1 MILRN
6 NCEHHRESICF
17 VIKLRAPLLTKVSLS
32 VKSRWLS
39 KKAKKKE
46 EKMFATLRGTLRTP
60 SEAGDGIVVHQN
72 FPPLKCLTV
81 CTFSLFFLFFF
92 RSLKVPADAS
102 STHTST
108 NRPLKASTRLCSC
121 ALSDLRWSLHAQHML
136 DIFHILFHSS
146 KSFFVFFFLNF
157 DPRSDEDRWKHFRAR
172 ETIRRWTLHNK
183 LQSLSW
189 RSVLK
194 QSFRCQNSFSCQV
207 LSGKSKLQT
216 FSGISMEKCYAK
228 RGRARG
234 GRLFVCW
241 LMERSSREFPSTPAF
256 RLLC

>member
-1 MILRN
+1 
-6 NCEHHRESICF
+6 
-17 VIKLRAPLLTKVSLS
+17 
-32 VKSRWLS
+32 
-39 KKAKKKE
+39 
-46 EKMFATLRGTLRTP
+46 MFATLRGTLRTP

-146 KSFFVFFFLNF
+146 KSFFVFFFLISTREAMKIDGNIF
-157 DPRSDEDRWKHFRAR
+157 AR
-172 ETIRRWTLHNK
+172 
-183 LQSLSW
+183 
-189 RSVLK
+189 VK
-194 QSFRCQNSFSCQV
+194 QSADGRCITNCSRSAGGVCWNNHFDARIRFHVKSYQANLNCKRLAEFPWKNVMQSAGEREADASLCAGWWKGARANSHPRQPSD
-207 LSGKSKLQT
+207 
-216 FSGISMEKCYAK
+216 CYANW
-228 RGRARG
+228 
-234 GRLFVCW
+234 FNW
-241 LMERSSREFPSTPAF
+241 
-256 RLLC
+256 